1 MDMPALTV
9 KVTVPDKGA
18 LVEYTFIPG
27 GDCDISGLPWD
38 IRRLAATQLR
48 FIARVMESHA

>member
-1 MDMPALTV
+1 MDTPALTV
-9 KVTVPDKGA
+9 KVTVPDKGE

-27 GDCDISGLPWD
+27 GDTNVRDLPWD

-48 FIARVMESHA
+48 YIARKMEQV